1 MGRKKNNRS
10 QWKVSY
16 QSQHSGC
23 VPWGKNVEWVE
34 GWIETMSWVYELRT
48 PGCVCVCVC
57 VCVCSMLVSGIMLG
71 RYRLVGILG
80 FWLRALTHDKQ
91 YAEVLVEDR

>member
-16 QSQHSGC
+16 QSQQSGC
-23 VPWGKNVEWVE
+23 VPWGKYVEWVE
-34 GWIETMSWVYELRT
+34 GWIQTVSWVYELRT

-57 VCVCSMLVSGIMLG
+57 VCSMLASGIMLG
-71 RYRLVGILG
+71 RYRLVGNLG

-91 YAEVLVEDR
+91 YAEVPVEDR

>member
-1 MGRKKNNRS
+1 M
-10 QWKVSY
+10 
-16 QSQHSGC
+16 
-23 VPWGKNVEWVE
+23 
-34 GWIETMSWVYELRT
+34 
-48 PGCVCVCVC
+48 CVCVCVYVCVC

-71 RYRLVGILG
+71 RYRVVGTLG